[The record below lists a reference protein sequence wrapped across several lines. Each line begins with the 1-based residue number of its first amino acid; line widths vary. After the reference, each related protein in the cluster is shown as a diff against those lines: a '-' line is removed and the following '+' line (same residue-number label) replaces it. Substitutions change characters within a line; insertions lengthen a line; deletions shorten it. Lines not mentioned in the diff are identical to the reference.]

1 MALSESNPLEHTSMT
16 QRAFAMRSVLKAQRE
31 TPNPPLEQ
39 TAEER
44 GVSAAEPLAR
54 QHAMNIRSD

>member
-31 TPNPPLEQ
+31 MPKTPLQPVVEK
-39 TAEER
+39 R
-44 GVSAAEPLAR
+44 GG
-54 QHAMNIRSD
+54 